1 MQRGGLAL
9 FTDNLVLFCRFEHNF
24 ALSARRRNR
33 AYQAARASWSR
44 VSQPVESALI
54 KRLLIAKPS
63 IKSADEPTREISVS
77 CGNFRESCVLIRIEI
92 FVMESSDPW
101 IGSFSFFRYFSTYN
115 HSQTSMWTRML
126 YMRPKLYWITYF
138 VLLRL
143 RNGIV
148 SYTIFWYNISNM
160 VSHDI
165 SIFSKISEGSFAV
178 IHENII
184 LATARPKK

>member
-77 CGNFRESCVLIRIEI
+77 CGDFRESCVLIRIEI
-92 FVMESSDPW
+92 FVMESSGPW
-101 IGSFSFFRYFSTYN
+101 IGSFSFLGIFQRIITRKLLCEHACFTRVQNYIELR
-115 HSQTSMWTRML
+115 TSYL
-126 YMRPKLYWITYF
+126 F
-138 VLLRL
+138 VSET
-143 RNGIV
+143 V
-148 SYTIFWYNISNM
+148 S
-160 VSHDI
+160 
-165 SIFSKISEGSFAV
+165 
-178 IHENII
+178 
-184 LATARPKK
+184 LATPFFDITFLTWFHMIYQSFQKFLKEVSP